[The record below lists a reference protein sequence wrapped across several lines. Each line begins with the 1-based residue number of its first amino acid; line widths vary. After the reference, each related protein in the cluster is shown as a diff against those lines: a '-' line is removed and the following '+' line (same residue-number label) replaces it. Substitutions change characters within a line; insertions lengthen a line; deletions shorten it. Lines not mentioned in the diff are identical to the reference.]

1 MLRTGQVVKI
11 EFIFIVRCNFIENST
26 LGLKHNEILVGK
38 LVLTLSGPN
47 SRTLPGQE
55 ILKMT
60 FILYIKGYV
69 KKTQEKDITD

>member
-47 SRTLPGQE
+47 SRTLSGQE
-55 ILKMT
+55 ILK
-60 FILYIKGYV
+60 
-69 KKTQEKDITD
+69 ITTYYRVW